1 MIDWSQ
7 LDLQI
12 AEEGFLELINNILT
26 VGQVPAL
33 FADEDKDSI
42 VNQVRKFAEEEG
54 LSASK

>member
-1 MIDWSQ
+1 MR